1 MTDAVIELDDL
12 HKAYGDLAVLR
23 GVDLRVGAG
32 EVVGLLGPNGAGKST
47 LLHLILGFLK
57 PDRGRIRVLG
67 SNDLERV
74 RSRIG
79 YVPERQRY
87 HTHLSPRE
95 YLQFL
100 GATSGLSGAML
111 KARIDEELAAVGLQ
125 DAADRR
131 LGAFSKGMLQRVGI
145 AQALL
150 SDPDML
156 IIDEP
161 TSGLD
166 PSGQREV
173 IDLLTEV
180 RSRGH
185 AILLCTHYL
194 HEVDLL
200 CDRVGVLTRGRIV
213 AEAAV
218 AGLRG
223 PGGSVSVHTGQL
235 PLEVRR
241 QLEAL
246 NAAIRC
252 ERFEVRIS
260 PNSHA
265 LQSAVLRLLLEAN
278 CEIVALEPLE
288 SPLEQFYLQAV
299 RGDLAQPEGLIG
311 APALPPGFPP
321 ITTSIDVPQPRG
333 AAVTAEQPDAVASAG
348 DAPVPPEASRALP
361 PQRSGEGDTLL
372 HELLR
377 RNTEKDGD

>member
-1 MTDAVIELDDL
+1 VTDAVIEIDDL

-67 SNDLERV
+67 SRDLEGV
-74 RSRIG
+74 RIRIG

-100 GATSGLSGAML
+100 GATSGLTGAAL
-111 KARIDEELAAVGLQ
+111 KARIDEELVAVGLS

-150 SDPDML
+150 TDPDLL

-194 HEVDLL
+194 HEVDML
-200 CDRVGVLTRGRIV
+200 CDRVAVLTRGQIV
-213 AEAAV
+213 AEASV
-218 AGLRG
+218 VNLRG
-223 PGGSVSVHTGQL
+223 PGASVSIHTGQV
-235 PLEVRR
+235 PLELRR
-241 QLEAL
+241 QIEAL
-246 NAAIRC
+246 HTAIRTD
-252 ERFEVRIS
+252 RFEVRIS
-260 PNSHA
+260 PNSHI
-265 LQSAVLRLLLEAN
+265 LQANVLRLLLDAN
-278 CEIVALEPLE
+278 IEIVALEPLE
-288 SPLEQFYLQAV
+288 SPLEQLYLQAV
-299 RGDLAQPEGLIG
+299 RGDR
-311 APALPPGFPP
+311 APADLATVTPGLPPGLPP
-321 ITTSIDVPQPRG
+321 ITTSIDVPPRPE
-333 AAVTAEQPDAVASAG
+333 AAPDAE
-348 DAPVPPEASRALP
+348 APDQPAR
-361 PQRSGEGDTLL
+361 REGDTLL

>member
-1 MTDAVIELDDL
+1 MTDAVIEIADL

-67 SNDLERV
+67 SSDLERMRV
-74 RSRIG
+74 RIG

-95 YLQFL
+95 YLRFL
-100 GATSGLSGAML
+100 GATNGLSGAAL
-111 KARIDEELAAVGLQ
+111 AARIDEELAAVGLS
-125 DAADRR
+125 DDADRR
-131 LGAFSKGMLQRVGI
+131 LGVFSKGMLQRVGL

-150 SDPDML
+150 TDPDLL

-173 IDLLTEV
+173 ITLLTDV

-200 CDRVGVLTRGRIV
+200 CDRVGVLARGQIV

-218 AGLRG
+218 ANLRG
-223 PGGSVSVHTGQL
+223 PGANVSIHTGQL
-235 PLEVRR
+235 ALELRR

-246 NAAIRC
+246 SPAIRSD
-252 ERFEVRIS
+252 RFEILIS

-265 LQSAVLRLLLEAN
+265 LQTTVLRLLLDAN
-278 CEIVALEPLE
+278 VDIVAVEPLE
-288 SPLEQFYLQAV
+288 SPLEQLYVRAV
-299 RGDLAQPEGLIG
+299 RGEGARPDPLAT
-311 APALPPGFPP
+311 APNLPPGLPP
-321 ITTSIDVPQPRG
+321 ITTSIDVPPP
-333 AAVTAEQPDAVASAG
+333 A
-348 DAPVPPEASRALP
+348 DAPQATAADPASPPRT
-361 PQRSGEGDTLL
+361 GEGDTLL

>member
-12 HKAYGDLAVLR
+12 HKAYGDLVVLR

-67 SNDLERV
+67 SGDLERV

-100 GATSGLSGAML
+100 GATSGLRGTAL
-111 KARIDEELAAVGLQ
+111 TERIDAELRAVGLS

-131 LGAFSKGMLQRVGI
+131 LGTFSKGMLQRVGI

-150 SDPDML
+150 TDPDML

-200 CDRVGVLTRGRIV
+200 CDRIGVLTRGQIV

-218 AGLRG
+218 ANLRG
-223 PGGSVSVHTGQL
+223 PGGSVSMHTGQL
-235 PLEVRR
+235 PLELRR
-241 QLEAL
+241 QIEAL
-246 NAAIRC
+246 NPAVRTD
-252 ERFEVRIS
+252 RFEVRIS
-260 PNSHA
+260 PKSHA
-265 LQSAVLRLLLEAN
+265 LQSTVLRLLLDAN
-278 CEIVALEPLE
+278 VELVALEPLE
-288 SPLEQFYLQAV
+288 SPLEQFYLRAV
-299 RGDLAQPEGLIG
+299 QGDLAQPHALELHSG
-311 APALPPGFPP
+311 LPPGLPP
-321 ITTSIDVPQPRG
+321 ITTSIAVPPPARQ
-333 AAVTAEQPDAVASAG
+333 ASA
-348 DAPVPPEASRALP
+348 DAPPATATVSPEPTANAAPPV
-361 PQRSGEGDTLL
+361 RSSEGDTLL

>member
-12 HKAYGDLAVLR
+12 HKAYGDLVVLR
-23 GVDLRVGAG
+23 GVDLRVGTG

-67 SNDLERV
+67 SGDLERV

-100 GATSGLSGAML
+100 GATSGLRGTAL
-111 KARIDEELAAVGLQ
+111 TERIDAELRAVGLS

-131 LGAFSKGMLQRVGI
+131 LGTFSKGMLQRVGI

-150 SDPDML
+150 TDPDML

-200 CDRVGVLTRGRIV
+200 CDRIGVLTRGQIV

-218 AGLRG
+218 ANLRG
-223 PGGSVSVHTGQL
+223 PGGSVSMHTGQL
-235 PLEVRR
+235 PLELRR
-241 QLEAL
+241 QIEAL
-246 NAAIRC
+246 NPAVRTD
-252 ERFEVRIS
+252 RFEVRIS

-265 LQSAVLRLLLEAN
+265 LQSTVLRLLLDAN
-278 CEIVALEPLE
+278 VELVALEPLE
-288 SPLEQFYLQAV
+288 SPLEQFYLRAV
-299 RGDLAQPEGLIG
+299 QGDLAQPHALELHSG
-311 APALPPGFPP
+311 LPPGLPP
-321 ITTSIDVPQPRG
+321 ITTSIAVPPPARQ
-333 AAVTAEQPDAVASAG
+333 ASA
-348 DAPVPPEASRALP
+348 DAPPATATVSPEPTANAAPPV
-361 PQRSGEGDTLL
+361 RSSEGDTLL

>member
-1 MTDAVIELDDL
+1 MIEIDDL

-57 PDRGRIRVLG
+57 PDRGQIRVFG
-67 SNDLERV
+67 SSDLEHV
-74 RSRIG
+74 RTRIG

-95 YLQFL
+95 YLRFL
-100 GATSGLSGAML
+100 GAISGLSGPAL
-111 KARIDEELAAVGLQ
+111 HERIDAELAAVGLG

-150 SDPDML
+150 ADPDLL

-173 IDLLTEV
+173 IELLAEV

-200 CDRVGVLTRGRIV
+200 CDRVGVLTRGQIV
-213 AEAAV
+213 AEASV
-218 AGLRG
+218 ADLRG
-223 PGGSVSVHTGQL
+223 PGGSVSIHTGQL
-235 PLEVRR
+235 VLELRR
-241 QLEAL
+241 QIEAL
-246 NAAIRC
+246 DPAIRC
-252 ERFEVRIS
+252 DRFGVRIS

-265 LQSAVLRLLLEAN
+265 LQATVLRVLLDAN
-278 CEIVALEPLE
+278 IEIVAVEPLE
-288 SPLEQFYLQAV
+288 SPLEQLYLQAV
-299 RGDLAQPEGLIG
+299 RGEVRPEPLPTTG
-311 APALPPGFPP
+311 AAPELPLGLPP
-321 ITTSIDVPQPRG
+321 IATSIDMTPPSREPAAKVSEPAKKPAPAAPAPRI
-333 AAVTAEQPDAVASAG
+333 
-348 DAPVPPEASRALP
+348 
-361 PQRSGEGDTLL
+361 GEGDTLL
-372 HELLR
+372 NELLR